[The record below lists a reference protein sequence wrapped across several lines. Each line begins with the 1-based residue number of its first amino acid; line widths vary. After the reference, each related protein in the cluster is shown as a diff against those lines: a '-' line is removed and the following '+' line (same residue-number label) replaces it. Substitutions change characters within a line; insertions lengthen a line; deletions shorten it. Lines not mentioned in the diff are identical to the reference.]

1 MAKSQMLKYLAK
13 LSPRGIFTSGAGSSG
28 AGLSA
33 AIVHEPDGTIY
44 LQAGALV
51 LADKGACMIDE
62 FDKIKQEERNMV
74 HEALEQRTVSIA
86 KAGITATLNARCS
99 VLAACNPIL
108 GRYNDS
114 QNLNENVNLPPTL
127 LSRFD
132 FVFVLRNIPEPKE
145 DAAIS
150 AHILG
155 LKTRQTK
162 VEAPIPLELMRK
174 YVTYARKHNP
184 QLTIPAAQKIQE
196 FYLKMRQVSQDGAL
210 AITARQLEG
219 VTRLSEARAKLF
231 LRDTVEP
238 EDADAAIKLI
248 MYSLQQVGVDV
259 NTGKI
264 DIDILLT
271 GNPKSLRDKI
281 SVILDLVNEL
291 NRVNGEADKITL
303 ITKLDTEKHIPP
315 QEAEKIIERL
325 LRESILYEP
334 REGKFLK
341 T

>member
-1 MAKSQMLKYLAK
+1 
-13 LSPRGIFTSGAGSSG
+13 
-28 AGLSA
+28 
-33 AIVHEPDGTIY
+33 
-44 LQAGALV
+44 
-51 LADKGACMIDE
+51 
-62 FDKIKQEERNMV
+62 
-74 HEALEQRTVSIA
+74 
-86 KAGITATLNARCS
+86 
-99 VLAACNPIL
+99 
-108 GRYNDS
+108 
-114 QNLNENVNLPPTL
+114 
-127 LSRFD
+127 
-132 FVFVLRNIPEPKE
+132 
-145 DAAIS
+145 
-150 AHILG
+150 
-155 LKTRQTK
+155 
-162 VEAPIPLELMRK
+162 
-174 YVTYARKHNP
+174 
-184 QLTIPAAQKIQE
+184 
-196 FYLKMRQVSQDGAL
+196 MRQVSQDGAL